1 MREVN
6 PRGVK
11 YEKISLE
18 DNNMLTGRFEEEEV
32 REEIWECVNSKS
44 LGLDGYNVKFFKEF

>member
-18 DNNMLTGRFEEEEV
+18 DNNMLIGRFEEEEDEGHGE
-32 REEIWECVNSKS
+32 RETFLDSRSRAS
-44 LGLDGYNVKFFKEF
+44 LLNY